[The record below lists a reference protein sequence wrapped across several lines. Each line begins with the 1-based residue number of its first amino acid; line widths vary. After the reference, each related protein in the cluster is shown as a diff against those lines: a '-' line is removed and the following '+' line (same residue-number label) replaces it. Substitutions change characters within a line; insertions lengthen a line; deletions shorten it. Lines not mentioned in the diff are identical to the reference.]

1 MDRLLRLLEAHFH
14 ARHALLTSLGQRA
27 EGHVRRLLRGLEA
40 RVGPIAERL
49 KFSERRA
56 AAGLMAAAVL
66 RWTATQATQ
75 RHLLEVRNPGTQMKQ
90 VSRRRRCVCGAE
102 GVVWCGVRRWCCLG
116 SWRAGA
122 GRRWRRGGWA

>member
-1 MDRLLRLLEAHFH
+1 VSIKPRHLPPGWDVDRLLRLLEAHFH

-75 RHLLEVRNPGTQMKQ
+75 RHLMQVSGGTQLKKA
-90 VSRRRRCVCGAE
+90 SRRRRGVCEAE
-102 GVVWCGVRRWCCLG
+102 
-116 SWRAGA
+116 
-122 GRRWRRGGWA
+122 